1 MDIKTVTFKIPII
14 YIDIKVNMG
23 GERIEASGTML
34 YVATFEEFVGDIVG
48 VWLGTKWFGPW
59 RVRLSSL
66 DKVFLASGSDIPLQ
80 RQEGHKL
87 ETRAQLQM

>member
-1 MDIKTVTFKIPII
+1 MTSKSTLV
-14 YIDIKVNMG
+14 
-23 GERIEASGTML
+23 GERIEASRTML
-34 YVATFEEFVGDIVG
+34 YVANFEEFVGDIVG

-59 RVRLSSL
+59 RARLSSL